1 MEFTG
6 RCIKNRYP
14 QKAILFISL
23 LALLGHS
30 QGAQHPPDSSTLQTR
45 VGKITITGNASFSAA
60 TLKGLGL
67 ALAPRLFSH
76 KKIFFK
82 PAFSFS
88 LLKRDTTLVRRWYE
102 SNGFLK
108 TTMLADTVMYAPH
121 RARLIIRINEGP
133 RTTITD
139 VHVTGAPPDK
149 RLKLTNDLVLQK
161 NNPLKIAD
169 LNNDIQLLIGKLGD
183 RGYLEATVNCRLT
196 FTPDSLGVDVD
207 YALQAGPHIR
217 VGPVQI
223 VGLHGVEDLV
233 VRRELRF
240 REKGVLTNK
249 SLQTTINN
257 LYAANVF
264 DFVMVSFD
272 SLASSDSLNDSS
284 RVVRVTIVEKKF
296 FAAEASVGYQ
306 TLELVRGRVGVSY
319 DNFFR
324 RGVRGFG
331 SVYANYL
338 VQGFDLGGAWPW
350 IFGVPVTF
358 NQTVSFFHRR
368 EGLQQSVFFS
378 IPDILWDGYFSQL
391 RSSLS
396 YQLTRFSNVS
406 LIHTL
411 QTRTIA
417 NVRPPINP
425 DSVGNPFTHSVG
437 VTLVRDSRTDVFD
450 PHRGTFSSAAI
461 EVSGITGKES
471 NHYIKGEGDQRVYA
485 SLGGSFVLASALR
498 AGIERLYGLSTVVP
512 IDQKFYIGGPDVM
525 RGFYPKT
532 LGPDSTGGTVY
543 LAWNVAELRFP
554 IYKWFGGDVFFDMGN
569 LWNFQGKSF
578 SDYGSLL
585 SKPGLRYNAGGGL
598 RVHLPIFI
606 LSLDVGFKLDKRLAE
621 SPYAIQFN
629 LGNSF

>member
-1 MEFTG
+1 MEFKG
-6 RCIKNRYP
+6 RSMKKGCL
-14 QKAILFISL
+14 QKIMLFISL
-23 LALLGHS
+23 FALLGYS
-30 QGAQHPPDSSTLQTR
+30 LGAQLPADTSTLQTR
-45 VGKITITGNASFSAA
+45 VGKLILTGNLSFSGS
-60 TLKGLGL
+60 TLKGIGL
-67 ALAPRLFSH
+67 ALAPKIFSH
-76 KKIFFK
+76 KKIFYK

-88 LLKRDTTLVRRWYE
+88 LLRRDTTLIRQWYE

-108 TTMLADTVMYAPH
+108 ITMLADTVMYVSH
-121 RARLIIRINEGP
+121 RARVIIHINEGA
-133 RTTITD
+133 RTKIAD

-149 RLKLTNDLVLQK
+149 RLKLTKDLVIQK

-169 LNNDIQLLIGKLGD
+169 LNNDNQLLMGKLGD

-217 VGPVQI
+217 VGSIQI
-223 VGLHGVEDLV
+223 IGLHGVLNHV

-240 REKGVLTNK
+240 KEKGVLTNK
-249 SLQTTINN
+249 SLRTTINN
-257 LYAANVF
+257 LYAANLF
-264 DFVMVSFD
+264 GFVTVSFD

-296 FAAEASVGYQ
+296 FTAEASLGYQ
-306 TLELVRGRVGVSY
+306 TLELVRGRVDVSY

-350 IFGVPVTF
+350 IFGTPITF
-358 NQTVSFFHRR
+358 NQTASFYHRR
-368 EGLQQSVFFS
+368 EGLQQSGFFS
-378 IPDILWDGYFSQL
+378 VPDIFWDGYFSQL

-406 LIHTL
+406 LFHTL
-411 QTRTIA
+411 ETRTIE

-425 DSVGNPFTHSVG
+425 DSVGNPFTHSIGLTV
-437 VTLVRDSRTDVFD
+437 VRDSRTDVFD
-450 PHRGTFSSAAI
+450 PHRGTFSRATV
-461 EVSGITGKES
+461 EVSGITGKKS

-485 SLGGSFVLASALR
+485 SLGGSFVLASAVR
-498 AGIERLYGLSTVVP
+498 AGIERLYGASTVVP

-532 LGPDSTGGTVY
+532 LGPYSTGGTFY

-569 LWNFQGKSF
+569 LWDFQGKTF
-578 SDYGSLL
+578 SDYDSLL
-585 SKPGLRYNAGGGL
+585 SKSGLRYNAGGGI

-606 LSLDVGFKLDKRLAE
+606 LSLDIGFKLDKRQTE